1 MAGCVERGDILIR
14 QKKYYQVDSFG
25 FRFGSVRLV
34 GGGGGNGCVIN
45 IKLSVCQSRPIKGS
59 WCSTQQKIIEHNNRQ
74 KSTF

>member
-1 MAGCVERGDILIR
+1 MAGCVEKGDILIR
-14 QKKYYQVDSFG
+14 QKNITRVIRLGFG
-25 FRFGSVRLV
+25 LVRLV

-59 WCSTQQKIIEHNNRQ
+59 WCSTHILEHNRQ